1 MTASAADAG
10 GYPARDSD
18 ADIDDDRDRS
28 SLSWQRTT
36 AQAALVV
43 LFAAVTSIRV
53 GEPAVTIGAGVLAVV
68 AFALAAFAP
77 SAGSRKSAWSL
88 MRSVAIVTIVA
99 GMLGAAIPIALIV
112 TA

>member
-1 MTASAADAG
+1 MTASAADAAAQSSSG
-10 GYPARDSD
+10 
-18 ADIDDDRDRS
+18 ADVDDDRDRS
-28 SLSWQRTT
+28 SLSWQRTM

-68 AFALAAFAP
+68 AFGLAAFAP

-88 MRSVAIVTIVA
+88 MRSVATVTIVA
-99 GMLGAAIPIALIV
+99 GMLGAAIPLALIV

>member
-1 MTASAADAG
+1 MTASAADAAAQSSSG
-10 GYPARDSD
+10 
-18 ADIDDDRDRS
+18 ADVDDDRDRS

-68 AFALAAFAP
+68 AFGLAAFAP

-88 MRSVAIVTIVA
+88 MRSVATVTIVA